1 MANEKQ
7 GRVDLHCI
15 AMKWSQSNEVVWLS
29 NRIALGKR
37 SNDTNFYS
45 NHISNFPAKHLQW
58 LNLHHRSFS
67 RASPANRVD
76 IYVPIPACNG
86 PLTVALHRFSV
97 CNFTCVEED
106 PGKFF
111 WNLFVA
117 KGSRI
122 TLWLCIIQPMAPP
135 TANFSHLDKINIAR
149 GENQNIIICL
159 CAKLLLNIFNV
170 KKPPVST
177 FPKTPLFYCMHER
190 RCQLGMQP
198 MVLFIVYLLY
208 FPSSH
213 VQQYI

>member
-1 MANEKQ
+1 MNGTNVWNQMENCMLITLAPNSDLCQGKENGKWKQ

-67 RASPANRVD
+67 RASPENRVD
-76 IYVPIPACNG
+76 IYVPITACNG

-111 WNLFVA
+111 WNLFAA

-122 TLWLCIIQPMAPP
+122 TFDCALFNQWL
-135 TANFSHLDKINIAR
+135 R
-149 GENQNIIICL
+149 
-159 CAKLLLNIFNV
+159 
-170 KKPPVST
+170 
-177 FPKTPLFYCMHER
+177 PL
-190 RCQLGMQP
+190 Q
-198 MVLFIVYLLY
+198 IYL
-208 FPSSH
+208 
-213 VQQYI
+213 I